1 MASSPVP
8 TTGQKVETEL
18 SVILASFESQAKTL
32 SAKHFQVNA
41 LLIAVLFAAL
51 LVIGFVVKHDIAG
64 YDKALATAEQV
75 QANYQAQL
83 KEMQTEK
90 AQVEQQLKNASAQQ
104 QVVTRT
110 VVQRDAQSAQ
120 QTQAVQALVTPDD
133 VAAAVKKYYD
143 AQAQV
148 TSDSKLAFTPAQ
160 VQGAIQDKIK
170 GDTAQADLKDTTNLY
185 QIEQG
190 KTQAL
195 TGELLTVT
203 KTLDKC
209 DDTVAAYE
217 KVAKKTKIRRIFD
230 GITKVREIAIGAAVG
245 YEIGHL

>member
-1 MASSPVP
+1 MASPTLP
-8 TTGQKVETEL
+8 TTGQKIESDL
-18 SVILASFESQAKTL
+18 SLILTSFENQAKIL
-32 SAKHFQVNA
+32 SNKHLQVSG
-41 LLIAVLFAAL
+41 LLVAVLLAAL
-51 LVIGFVVKHDIAG
+51 LVLGFVVKHEITG
-64 YDKALATAEQV
+64 YDKALAAAEQV
-75 QANYQAQL
+75 QAGYQAQL
-83 KEMQTEK
+83 KQMQVEK
-90 AQVEQQLKNASAQQ
+90 AQVEQQLKNATAQQ

-133 VAAAVKKYYD
+133 VAKAVKQYYD
-143 AQAQV
+143 AQAQI
-148 TSDSKLAFTPAQ
+148 TPDQKLAFTPAQ

-170 GDTAQADLKDTTNLY
+170 GDTAVSDLKDTTNLY

-209 DDTVAAYE
+209 NDTVAAFE
-217 KVAKKTKIRRIFD
+217 KVAKKSKIRRIFD
-230 GITKVREIAIGAAVG
+230 GVTKVGEIALGAAVG